1 MKMCPEPDDLDHALR
16 RLASRSYGFEGIPML
31 LVLEDRGRL
40 VTGHDKHGPDLGGAL
55 LAAASLQVHE
65 VGPAGTARLVEWVA
79 DESFGPSALETPE
92 TGGSDG

>member
-1 MKMCPEPDDLDHALR
+1 
-16 RLASRSYGFEGIPML
+16 ML

-40 VTGHDKHGPDLGGAL
+40 AAGQDEHGPDLGGAL
-55 LAAASLQVHE
+55 LAAARHRVHE